1 VKILLKITPYN
12 SSMIEGWDHVVRSS
26 RTGTFLHL
34 RSYMDYHSDRFD
46 DCSIFVSN
54 ESGPVAVFPAH
65 RVGDCVASHDGLTF
79 GGLITIATLRGHEVR
94 EIFCAIIAHYK
105 ELGFSRMRYKPVPH
119 IFHNY
124 PAEDDLHQLF
134 LLDSRII
141 SRDISPVIDLSA
153 RLKISKSRKDGIRKA
168 KKRGLAISEGGSLC
182 DFHCL
187 LSKVLAQHNVRP
199 VHSIAELELL
209 QQRHPE
215 WIRLVNIVEDGS
227 LLAGAWLF
235 MMNKVLHTQYLAASD
250 EGRACG
256 ALDFLISEIISE
268 AAINF
273 DYISFGRSTENGG
286 RFVNE
291 GLEFQKEGF
300 GARNTTM
307 DQYEVM
313 L

>member
-1 VKILLKITPYN
+1 MKTLMQVTPYKPVYVA
-12 SSMIEGWDHVVRSS
+12 EWDKVVRSS

-46 DCSIFVSN
+46 DCSILVSN
-54 ESGPVAVFPAH
+54 ENEIIAVFPAH

-79 GGLITIATLRGHEVR
+79 GGLITHATLRGSDVR
-94 EIFCAIIAHYK
+94 EIFCAMIAHYK

-153 RLKISKSRKDGIRKA
+153 RLKLSKSRKDGIRKA
-168 KKRGLAISEGGSLC
+168 RKRGLAVSEGGSLG

-187 LSKVLAQHNVRP
+187 LSQVLSQHNVRP

-209 QQRHPE
+209 HQQHPE
-215 WIRLVNIVEDGS
+215 WIRMVNVVENGS
-227 LLAGAWLF
+227 ILAGAWLF
-235 MMNKVLHTQYLAASD
+235 KMNKVLHTQYLAASD

-268 AAINF
+268 AAINV

-286 RFVNE
+286 RYVNQ

-300 GARNTTM
+300 GARNTVM
-307 DQYEVM
+307 DQYEV
-313 L
+313 LL